1 MAVSFG
7 IQVALYVC
15 NWSSTKERSKKHLK
29 KKWPRTFSNFDENYK
44 LTDSRLLMKLRQNRH
59 EGNYTKA

>member
-15 NWSSTKERSKKHLK
+15 NWSSTKERRKKHLK